1 MKTLSFALVAV
12 LSLAL
17 FAGCGSDKK
26 TTPGTDTVEEGT
38 TDTVQEAAPETVVVG
53 PQHFRGKLIDFQTKA
68 GIAGAKVYILNNDT
82 GEPLDGYADPFT
94 SGADDGGTAE
104 VDEAG
109 FVDIDF
115 DGTVGTTGELLGFK
129 VVMDGQKDTYQYH
142 LPANTKGGDAGSR
155 DTLWSVSVLTYN
167 VAPPLAG
174 LTVDPE
180 KSIMAGGV
188 YFELTDINGDGE
200 LDEQAV
206 GCSIAYVPSQDAAFN
221 AANVRYFGASGLP
234 TTLTERDSVNPE
246 TPYYLINAIPEGKVE
261 VEARMG
267 DKVLGKTYIFSHK
280 DSINIGNI
288 FVDKDLCG
296 ALCDDGAGGLKNPM
310 PDACE

>member
-17 FAGCGSDKK
+17 FAACGSDKK
-26 TTPGTDTVEEGT
+26 TNPGTDTVEGDTAT
-38 TDTVQEAAPETVVVG
+38 TESTDEAAGEVVVG
-53 PQHFRGKLIDFQTKA
+53 PQKFRGKLIDFQTKA
-68 GIAGAKVYILNNDT
+68 GIAGAKVYLLNNDS
-82 GEPLDGYADPFT
+82 GEVLAGYADPIT
-94 SGADDGGTAE
+94 SGADDGGTAD

-109 FVDIDF
+109 FVDIDSP
-115 DGTVGTTGELLGFK
+115 GTVGTTVELLGCK

-142 LPANTKGGDAGSR
+142 LPAATKEGNR
-155 DTLWSVSVLTYN
+155 DTLWSVSQLTYN

-180 KSIMAGGV
+180 KSIMAGGI
-188 YFELTDINGDGE
+188 YFELTDINADGE

-206 GCSIAYVPSQDAAFN
+206 GCSKAYVPSEDAAFN
-221 AANVRYFGASGLP
+221 QANVRYFGASGLP

-267 DKVLGKTYIFSHK
+267 DTVIGKTYIFSHK